1 MALTYIIRYLSILSP
16 LVGIVLFF
24 ILKKNQVRTVNI
36 LMCLLALGL
45 LSDILSLF
53 LTKIH
58 LTTIIVGN
66 TFVFLQ
72 LLIVGL
78 LYIRILEGR
87 ITKIVTF
94 ILASTTGLFLLNTLL
109 FQSLD
114 SIQNINWMISALVIM
129 IITFIHLVAM
139 SKTPVY
145 LIGQFP
151 PFWITTGLF
160 FYCSLSFLILSF
172 SRYLAKNY
180 PLDEFQ
186 FVWMFHN
193 IMNIFK
199 NLCFAAAIWWSA
211 KRDVEIDKIITVYD
225 KVKAS

>member
-1 MALTYIIRYLSILSP
+1 MNELYFFVKYLSILSP

-24 ILKKNQVRTVNI
+24 VVGKHQFKFVGT
-36 LMCLLALGL
+36 LLVLLFAGL
-45 LSDILSLF
+45 LTDLVSFS
-53 LTKIH
+53 LTKLQVHSVIAVNVYF
-58 LTTIIVGN
+58 LMQMILVGIIYSQIVESRFARLITIILGS
-66 TFVFLQ
+66 TCAL
-72 LLIVGL
+72 
-78 LYIRILEGR
+78 
-87 ITKIVTF
+87 F
-94 ILASTTGLFLLNTLL
+94 IMNTLL
-109 FQSLD
+109 FQPLD

-199 NLCFAAAIWWSA
+199 NLCFAVAIWWSA
-211 KRDVEIDKIITVYD
+211 KRDAEIDKLITVYD
-225 KVKAS
+225 KAS